1 MGGNVVIFGPSG
13 LVGGAALRHFDALPD
28 WNVTA
33 LSRRPPA
40 FQHGANFIPL
50 DLMNRNACEDV
61 LRQLSG
67 TTHII
72 YTSLYEQQ
80 DVIRGWRAQEQMET
94 NTTMLRNA
102 LEPLD
107 AAAGNLSH
115 ISLFQG
121 TKAYG
126 AHLRPPPVPARERW
140 ERNDHQNFYW
150 YQEDFGDSEDGVL
163 KFVARFSSSDDR
175 AFLRAEGVRIEYLEY
190 DWRLNSQ

>member
-1 MGGNVVIFGPSG
+1 MSGSIVIFGPSG

-28 WNVTA
+28 WEVTA

-40 FQHGANFIPL
+40 FDHGARFIPL
-50 DLMNRNACEDV
+50 DLMDRTTCEDA
-61 LRQLSG
+61 LRQLSN

-72 YTSLYEQQ
+72 YTALYEQQ

-94 NTTMLRNA
+94 NAAMLRNA

-107 AAAGNLSH
+107 AVAKGLCH

-126 AHLRPPPVPARERW
+126 AHLRPPPVAARERV
-140 ERNDHQNFYW
+140 ERYVQQIFYW
-150 YQEDFGDSEDGVL
+150 
-163 KFVARFSSSDDR
+163 
-175 AFLRAEGVRIEYLEY
+175 
-190 DWRLNSQ
+190 